1 MTWCFRFFCLK
12 ENKKKRKCIKEKT
25 FRTIARKVCG
35 SNYNMLLRLGR
46 KIAKK
51 NRETCGAALPPD
63 ELLRSP
69 LLEPHLVLHLYIF
82 KYLLF

>member
-1 MTWCFRFFCLK
+1 
-12 ENKKKRKCIKEKT
+12 
-25 FRTIARKVCG
+25 
-35 SNYNMLLRLGR
+35 MLLRLGR

-69 LLEPHLVLHLYIF
+69 LLEPHLVLHLYIL